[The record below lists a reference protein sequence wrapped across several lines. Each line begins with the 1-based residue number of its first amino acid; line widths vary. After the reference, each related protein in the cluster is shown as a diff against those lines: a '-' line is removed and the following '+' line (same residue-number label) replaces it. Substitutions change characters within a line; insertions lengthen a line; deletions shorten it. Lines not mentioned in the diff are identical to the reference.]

1 MTTGNNQPTLQPSH
15 SFLPCVVGGR
25 KWQISV
31 LFPVLP
37 HLSDYHRQELL
48 LKKHRGGIALIKG
61 SQTKKSLL
69 GFFFAHQGLHSTTG
83 CAELVLPSWWLFT
96 TKTQDIHFLGC
107 PEEKLQLSLV
117 CGSQN
122 IFLLTSHQMKIASH
136 NITGKDAATSPVPH
150 ILLNVITRLQSSF
163 HKSSGLP
170 HSSFSQKE

>member
-69 GFFFAHQGLHSTTG
+69 GFFLPIRVSTPRQAVQNWSFQVG
-83 CAELVLPSWWLFT
+83 GYSPQKL
-96 TKTQDIHFLGC
+96 KTYIFLGC